1 MSKPRLF
8 VKLYVAYFDSPAIAE
23 LSEAAELL
31 CIRALCRAKKLGSG
45 SYLTFEQV
53 EQIVPK
59 SYATTTQLQEV
70 VYELANE
77 LVRAGLWSV
86 DGDGFH
92 VGNWLG
98 S

>member
-1 MSKPRLF
+1 MSKTGLF
-8 VKLYVAYFDSPAIAE
+8 VKLDAFYFDDPAVAE
-23 LSEAAELL
+23 ISEAAQLL
-31 CIRALCRAKKLGSG
+31 CIRALCRAKKLGTG
-45 SYLTFEQV
+45 DCLTFEQI

-59 SYATTTQLQEV
+59 SYANTTQLQEV

-77 LVRAGLWSV
+77 LTRVGLWAKAR
-86 DGDGFH
+86 DGFH

>member
-1 MSKPRLF
+1 MSKTGLF
-8 VKLYVAYFDSPAIAE
+8 VKLDAGYLEDEAIVE
-23 LSEAAELL
+23 VCEAAELL
-31 CIRALCRAKKLGSG
+31 FVRALCRAKKLGTG
-45 SYLTFEQV
+45 DYLTFEQV
-53 EQIVPK
+53 EQILPR
-59 SYATTTQLQEV
+59 SRTYTTQLQEE

>member
-1 MSKPRLF
+1 MSKTGLF
-8 VKLYVAYFDSPAIAE
+8 VKLDAFYFDDAAVLE
-23 LSEAAELL
+23 VSEAAELL

>member
-59 SYATTTQLQEV
+59 SYANTTQLQEV
-70 VYELANE
+70 VYE

>member
-1 MSKPRLF
+1 MSKTGPF
-8 VKLYVAYFDSPAIAE
+8 VQLDAFYLHDAAVAEI
-23 LSEAAELL
+23 SEAAELL
-31 CIRALCRAKKLGSG
+31 FVRALCQAKKLGTRG
-45 SYLTFEQV
+45 CLTFEQV

-59 SYATTTQLQEV
+59 SYANTTQLQEV

-77 LVRAGLWSV
+77 LVRVGLWGI

-92 VGNWLG
+92 VGTWLD